1 MSRCFGL
8 SSFRIWS
15 VLFCFHGKEIIIIK
29 KSSVQLKKKPTQTT
43 SQGDCS
49 TRRWISVSHETAQPR
64 THDNAQEGRKQTLQQ
79 RAASTS
85 ALNCS
90 LRYPNET
97 RSTKTPLPGGT
108 GGGVGGGGGGGQQG
122 AHLFTTHRAQPG
134 KEEPGRRNSVCR
146 EVETSSHPFPLTV
159 GGPVSALSRQGLVQE

>member
-29 KSSVQLKKKPTQTT
+29 KALSNLNKKTTQTT

-64 THDNAQEGRKQTLQQ
+64 THDNAQEGRKQTLQR

-97 RSTKTPLPGGT
+97 RSTKTPLPEGT
-108 GGGVGGGGGGGQQG
+108 GGGVGGGGVVVSRVPTY
-122 AHLFTTHRAQPG
+122 LPTTEPNLGKRSPG
-134 KEEPGRRNSVCR
+134 EEIQCAEKLR
-146 EVETSSHPFPLTV
+146 HPLI
-159 GGPVSALSRQGLVQE
+159 LSR